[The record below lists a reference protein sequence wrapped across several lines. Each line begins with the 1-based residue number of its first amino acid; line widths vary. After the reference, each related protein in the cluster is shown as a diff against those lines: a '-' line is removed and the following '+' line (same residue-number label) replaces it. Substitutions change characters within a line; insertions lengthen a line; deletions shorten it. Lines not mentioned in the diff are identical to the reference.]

1 MKVLKL
7 IVICL
12 ALIST
17 LVGICN
23 AQEVAKQPQWWGK
36 APGEK
41 PNVKGTVANVSETNI
56 AVQTKEGVKPFII
69 GEKTKVMVRG
79 EKAKISDVKI
89 GDNVVVR
96 FRLMKDN
103 VPMAMN
109 ITVPKPLFRGKI
121 VSIEGNTIILR
132 NEKAEHR
139 VIVNENT
146 KYRSNGYEGKLADL
160 RVGYRA
166 HAAGNITDN
175 TLTADSI
182 EFVPALAKGAVTS
195 IEGNIITIKTI
206 KQLTI
211 ACQASDATAVWL
223 KPRVGPNKRGTLADI
238 KVGMPVD
245 IGFHPNKEGTSTLL
259 WINVLTGM

>member
-1 MKVLKL
+1 MRTMR
-7 IVICL
+7 VIAIGL
-12 ALIST
+12 ALIAT
-17 LVGICN
+17 VIGACL
-23 AQEVAKQPQWWGK
+23 AEEVKVQPQWWGK
-36 APGEK
+36 APGER

-69 GEKTKVMVRG
+69 GEKTKVTIRG
-79 EKAKISDVKI
+79 EKAKISDVKV
-89 GDNVVVR
+89 GDPVVVR

-109 ITVPKPLFRGKI
+109 IIVPKPLFKGKI
-121 VSIEGNTIILR
+121 ISIEGNTIVLR
-132 NEKAEHR
+132 DEKAEHK

-146 KYRSNGYEGKLADL
+146 KYRSNGYEGKLSDL

-166 HAAGNITDN
+166 HAAGNIADN
-175 TLTADSI
+175 TLTADFV
-182 EFVPALAKGAVTS
+182 EFVPALAKGAIAA
-195 IEGNIITIKTI
+195 IEGNVITIKTI

-211 ACQASDATAVWL
+211 ACQASDTTVVWL

-259 WINVLTGM
+259 WINVLTGT